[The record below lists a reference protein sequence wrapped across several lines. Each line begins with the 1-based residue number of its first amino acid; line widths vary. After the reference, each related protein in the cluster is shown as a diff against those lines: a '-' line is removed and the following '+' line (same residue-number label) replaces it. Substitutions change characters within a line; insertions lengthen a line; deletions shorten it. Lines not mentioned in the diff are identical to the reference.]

1 MEKQQYI
8 VTVNSSYVRD
18 IQIFYPE
25 KGDNLSQIEDLHSCE
40 LSNRWCEIN
49 SKDLFLGHFVWE
61 KSEDELLDHVTEL
74 ERLPKEILKVTKIK

>member
-18 IQIFYPE
+18 TQIFYPE
-25 KGDNLSQIEDLHSCE
+25 KNDDLSQIEDLHSCK

-49 SKDLFLGHFVWE
+49 SKDLFLGHFSWE
-61 KSEDELLDHVTEL
+61 KSEDELLDHVAEI
-74 ERLPKEILKVTKIK
+74 ERLPKEILTVTKIK